1 MNRILIF
8 FCLIFLSFTSKG
20 ISQIDQYKGEFF
32 LFQEAKSRKSIIIER
47 DSTYFIGNS
56 NQSNRLKHSDY
67 PEIISR
73 YNSFS
78 INGKNYFTHN
88 GCGPVLEWRNDSIVR
103 IDKSFLHQNQY
114 GAASFI
120 YKNEIYYFGGYGL
133 FTYKN
138 ILTKYIFKSRE
149 WMVVQTFGKELPS
162 LRRDANRIIIGD
174 DLYIFGGLE
183 ENPDNF
189 YFGQKLSDSNVWK
202 LNLKTLNWTKEG
214 TFNPKYNSLDGYF
227 NFQNG
232 RKSYLINR
240 GADNKL
246 LEIDIDANT
255 IKKYLLP
262 SLINVK
268 SFYFDTKSK
277 ELVVLH
283 LLSTTNQ
290 YKVIRIHLNTAIK
303 NPISSEVF
311 ITKHSGKKTIILVI
325 GCCLL
330 LLCFMLFKTK
340 FKKIINNHNGLIYDR
355 QKIQLN
361 YKGKKIESID
371 VNELKIISYLIIN
384 QNHYTALYTLNEL
397 FEQDDLK
404 ENYTSTVKRRENT
417 LNNLITKLSL
427 ITGCDENEIVEYRK
441 NPNDKRVKEIR
452 LKEHFIKIK

>member
-8 FCLIFLSFTSKG
+8 FYIFLSFSTFKG
-20 ISQIDQYKGEFF
+20 FSQIDQYKGEYF
-32 LFQEAKSRKSIIIER
+32 LFQDAKTRKSIIIER
-47 DSTYFIGNS
+47 DSIYLIGNS
-56 NQSNRLKHSDY
+56 NHPNRLKHSSY

-73 YNSFS
+73 YNTFL
-78 INGKNYFTHN
+78 IKGKNYFAHN

-103 IDKSFLHQNQY
+103 IDNSFLHQNQY
-114 GAASFI
+114 GAANFI

-162 LRRDANRIIIGD
+162 FRRDANRIIIGD
-174 DLYIFGGLE
+174 NLYIFGGLE

-189 YFGQKLSDSNVWK
+189 YFGQKLADSNVWK
-202 LNLKTLNWTKEG
+202 LNLTTLNWTKEG

-232 RKSYLINR
+232 KKTYLINR

-246 LEIDIDANT
+246 LEIDIEANT

-268 SFYFDTKSK
+268 SFYFDNKSK

-290 YKVIRIHLNTAIK
+290 YKVIRIHLNTALK
-303 NPISSEVF
+303 NPISSEPF
-311 ITKHSGKKTIILVI
+311 ISNSSGKMIVFLVI

-330 LLCFMLFKTK
+330 LLCFLLFKTK
-340 FKKIINNHNGLIYDR
+340 LKRIIKTHNGLIYDSE
-355 QKIQLN
+355 KIQLN

-371 VNELKIISYLIIN
+371 VNELKIISYLILN
-384 QNHYTALYTLNEL
+384 QNHFTALYTLNEL
-397 FEQDDLK
+397 FEQDDLN
-404 ENYTSTVKRRENT
+404 ENYTSTIKRRENT

-452 LKEHFIKIK
+452 LKENFIKLK